1 VQKWNAACAQCG
13 ATDSFLDEVI
23 TDDMGGRMH
32 VCSDSDYCQ
41 TRQDEAGTVGTPATG
56 ELAS

>member
-1 VQKWNAACAQCG
+1 
-13 ATDSFLDEVI
+13 
-23 TDDMGGRMH
+23 MH

-41 TRQDEAGTVGTPATG
+41 TRQDEAGTVGTTASG